1 MVSGRTRLIV
11 VVLCCCACICITFYA
26 VANTALTAARHIHN
40 EIVNSLLKAPVD
52 RPLAIFASS
61 L

>member
-1 MVSGRTRLIV
+1 M

-40 EIVNSLLKAPVD
+40 EIMNSLLKAPVD
-52 RPLAIFASS
+52 RLGAGLAHLSKPLEC
-61 L
+61 LT